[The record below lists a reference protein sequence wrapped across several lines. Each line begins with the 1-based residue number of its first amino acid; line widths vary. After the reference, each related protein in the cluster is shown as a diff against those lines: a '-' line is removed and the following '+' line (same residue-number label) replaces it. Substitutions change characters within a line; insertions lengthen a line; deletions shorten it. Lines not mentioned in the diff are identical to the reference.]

1 MPHGPHISSLSSKR
15 QIQWLLHWCKQF
27 FPGNLSDQI
36 PKQNH
41 CVTLQGWHITNKKIT
56 YYIGEKL
63 REFLRWQILQRMR
76 KYVSV
81 EISHPPTY
89 EIFLI
94 REDVKIWFKTHFLEE
109 QAITN
114 SGIVNHCSLEY
125 YSLEKKIA
133 TWTPNSCK
141 RAYSLVG
148 WQSRKHSF
156 NLVYRPRTK
165 NIKIE
170 HHFIRKEKIIE
181 VTYIKTKD
189 QQLNV
194 LTKLFKG
201 QLWRKQKE
209 HGSKQVFG
217 N

>member
-1 MPHGPHISSLSSKR
+1 
-15 QIQWLLHWCKQF
+15 
-27 FPGNLSDQI
+27 
-36 PKQNH
+36 
-41 CVTLQGWHITNKKIT
+41 
-56 YYIGEKL
+56 
-63 REFLRWQILQRMR
+63 MR

-133 TWTPNSCK
+133 IWTPNSCK

-148 WQSRKHSF
+148 WQAQKHSF
-156 NLVYRPRTK
+156 NKEPCLSSK
-165 NIKIE
+165 DQE
-170 HHFIRKEKIIE
+170 HQNRAPFHKKRVEKIIE
-181 VTYIKTKD
+181 VTYIKTRD

-209 HGSKQVFG
+209 HGSKQAFG
-217 N
+217 NKKIILLI